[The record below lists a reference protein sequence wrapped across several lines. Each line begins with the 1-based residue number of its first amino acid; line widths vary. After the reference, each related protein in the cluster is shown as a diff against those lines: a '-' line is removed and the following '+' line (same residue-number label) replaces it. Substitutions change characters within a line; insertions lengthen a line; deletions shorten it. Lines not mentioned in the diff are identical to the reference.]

1 MKPQNEDK
9 TEEEK
14 LEEANK
20 AAAKQNIANI
30 EKDRPEPKPEPKPI
44 VPPGSLV
51 DKPKSLMEKMDSIDN
66 LMKKI
71 TEMDAKKLKK
81 KSFKLPLKVKRTT
94 RNLTKMMEQ
103 NKVQALILKNVG
115 GIQTT
120 IAEISMGR
128 IIVGDLYWDGTGDDY
143 LWPWLGKIP
152 TVILPEWDMRPLSRK
167 MLMEKTIEGKTG
179 MHAQTIIIRAIEA
192 KEAAEKMVGK
202 GINPMMI
209 IVIAVVGIIAYYL
222 FFGG

>member
-1 MKPQNEDK
+1 MNQLNSNEDK
-9 TEEEK
+9 K
-14 LEEANK
+14 LEEVNEAAGRTTAANQGAEVK
-20 AAAKQNIANI
+20 
-30 EKDRPEPKPEPKPI
+30 EEPPKPI
-44 VPPGSLV
+44 QPPKSLT
-51 DKPKSLMEKMDSIDN
+51 DKPKSLMDRMESMDGLLRN
-66 LMKKI
+66 L

-81 KSFKLPLKVKRTT
+81 KSFKMPFKVKSVT
-94 RNLTKMMEQ
+94 RNLTNMMEQ
-103 NKVQALILKNVG
+103 NKVQALILKRVG

-120 IAEISMGR
+120 TAEISMGR

-167 MLMEKTIEGKTG
+167 MLMEKTIAAKTG

-192 KEAAEKMVGK
+192 KEAAEKVTGK
-202 GINPMMI
+202 GMKPMMM
-209 IVIAVVGIIAYYL
+209 VVVGIILIIGYYL